1 MLKDLFFE
9 NTVDLLFVFLRL
21 MRYISISCSR
31 PSAGGW
37 RTMLIEDLLVRLRT
51 LLVERVRNGELTERG
66 LARRIG
72 ISQAHM
78 HNVLKGVRILT
89 PEVADLIL
97 LEIQMSASD
106 LMEYAP
112 LAPRK
117 PPAKETAARGTQSAQ
132 VHPRATS
139 R

>member
-1 MLKDLFFE
+1 MTID
-9 NTVDLLFVFLRL
+9 DLL
-21 MRYISISCSR
+21 IS
-31 PSAGGW
+31 
-37 RTMLIEDLLVRLRT
+37 LRT

-97 LEIQMSASD
+97 RELRMSVED
-106 LMEYAP
+106 LVARFPAP
-112 LAPRK
+112 PRK
-117 PPAKETAARGTQSAQ
+117 PPAIETAPRT
-132 VHPRATS
+132 VVLIHPRATS